1 MEVTEPTDR
10 PGACQVARQ
19 YAVTA
24 LELDPRSDLA
34 QHLMGRWHW
43 EMAQLNSVVRFL
55 VNSRPPFCS
64 EKDVKALWLSRLK
77 CILCRAELY
86 LCTSIMCVRQSNSE
100 HPVLLAHLALLAGTN
115 CAAGADHQICC
126 LSLAPV
132 CVASEA

>member
-1 MEVTEPTDR
+1 MLLGKLLKATEPTER

-55 VNSRPPFCS
+55 VKS
-64 EKDVKALWLSRLK
+64 
-77 CILCRAELY
+77 
-86 LCTSIMCVRQSNSE
+86 
-100 HPVLLAHLALLAGTN
+100 
-115 CAAGADHQICC
+115 CC
-126 LSLAPV
+126 LPFWMHARV
-132 CVASEA
+132 RRVGCRG